1 MYASPQAVIDEVEA
15 QVCRDFVQRGNRLM
29 PLKQADVDSAVTKA
43 VAQFEAIA
51 HCEKDRSQRL
61 QAKVSKD
68 NAYFDHVQVSK
79 DLLDAINARRSSS
92 MKKE

>member
-43 VAQFEAIA
+43 VAM
-51 HCEKDRSQRL
+51 S
-61 QAKVSKD
+61 
-68 NAYFDHVQVSK
+68 
-79 DLLDAINARRSSS
+79 DAILRGSIEAYMKMVARTKRGSDAAP
-92 MKKE
+92 